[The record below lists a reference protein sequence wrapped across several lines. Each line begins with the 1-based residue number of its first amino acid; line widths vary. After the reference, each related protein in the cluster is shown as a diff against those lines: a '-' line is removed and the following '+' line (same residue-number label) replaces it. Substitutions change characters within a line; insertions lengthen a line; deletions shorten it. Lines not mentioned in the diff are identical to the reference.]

1 MTEIPVI
8 DLTPLRLGGAEGL
21 RDVAGA
27 LGGACREVG
36 FFAVTG
42 HGIDPAL
49 TGRVDAAARDIF
61 GRSAAE
67 KAALSITRSP
77 HNRGYVGIGTET
89 LDETR
94 PTDLKEAFNIGLDLP
109 TDHPEVV
116 AGRPFRGVNL
126 WPEIPGWRET
136 MLACFDAA
144 WRLGRLLHRG
154 FAVDLGLDP
163 DHFESRLD
171 APMAILRLLHYPPC
185 PGTVAPG
192 QMGAGTHTD
201 YGNVTILAT
210 DGVAGLQVRRRDGV
224 WLDAP
229 PVPGGFLCNI
239 GDCLMRWTNDVYVST
254 PHRVQPPERERY
266 SVAFFLDPN
275 PNALVEALPGC
286 ITADRSARYPPVL
299 GADYLRS
306 RLDATYAH
314 RAPGGSA

>member
-1 MTEIPVI
+1 MTDIPVI
-8 DLTPLRLGGAEGL
+8 DLTPLRLGGADGL

-27 LGGACREVG
+27 LGEACRGVG

-42 HGIDPAL
+42 HGIDPAV
-49 TGRVDAAARDIF
+49 TGKVFAAARDFF
-61 GRSAAE
+61 GRPAAE
-67 KAALSITRSP
+67 KTALSITRSP

-89 LDETR
+89 LDETK

-109 TDHPEVV
+109 ADHPEVV
-116 AGRPFRGVNL
+116 AGKPFRGVNL

-136 MLACFDAA
+136 MLAYFDAA

-163 DHFESRLD
+163 EHFDSRLD
-171 APMAILRLLHYPPC
+171 APMAILRLLHYPPR
-185 PGTVAPG
+185 PGTVASG

-275 PNALVEALPGC
+275 PDALVEALPGC
-286 ITADRSARYPPVL
+286 VTADRPARYPPVL

-314 RAPGGSA
+314 RVPGGGS